1 MGLFSTFTSPLSP
14 HVKVQQDKE
23 VLMRVAEETG
33 YNIDTLW
40 KVYGYESS
48 YGQDPMMDD
57 PGSSYHGPFQ
67 FSRELATDLGIDR
80 YDLYESGLG
89 FVKNLTAARD
99 SLEANIKNTSGDL
112 SYIESLDPALV
123 DYLLHQ
129 QGGLGVARIALA
141 AYSGDSEFSGG
152 SEWYMNKIAET
163 LKANLSE
170 SQRKNF
176 DNKKNPKEKIDY
188 YIQSTKE
195 NLEKR

>member
-1 MGLFSTFTSPLSP
+1 MGLFSTFTSPTDP
-14 HVKVQQDKE
+14 HVQSQRDKE

-33 YNIDTLW
+33 YNINTLW

-48 YGQDPMMDD
+48 YGQDPRMND

-67 FSRELATDLGIDR
+67 FSRELADSLGIDR
-80 YDLYESGLG
+80 YDLYESAKG
-89 FVKNLTAARD
+89 FVKNLTGARK

-112 SYIESLDPALV
+112 SYIESLDPAVV

-152 SEWYMNKIAET
+152 SEWYMNRIADT
-163 LKANLSE
+163 LKANLND
-170 SQRKNF
+170 SQIKAF